1 VFVGNSMQ
9 RLAARHPRA
18 EVVVGIFCPRVP
30 SLLQP
35 AVALLWEISPSS
47 CESKALV
54 APDVSVA
61 TKFFYFV
68 GAVLY
73 SLPPSHLVAC
83 GSAVAANFEV
93 ACKLPLTRR
102 IFRASSQDDDL
113 GGLVTCIHVGVEQK
127 PERTI
132 LALVEFGESH

>member
-1 VFVGNSMQ
+1 MQ
-9 RLAARHPRA
+9 RLAVRHPRA

-35 AVALLWEISPSS
+35 AVAFYWEIPLSS

-54 APDVSVA
+54 VRDVSVA
-61 TKFFYFV
+61 TNFSYFV
-68 GAVLY
+68 GAVLC

-93 ACKLPLTRR
+93 ACRLPLTRR

-113 GGLVTCIHVGVEQK
+113 GGLVTCIRVGDEQ
-127 PERTI
+127 
-132 LALVEFGESH
+132 